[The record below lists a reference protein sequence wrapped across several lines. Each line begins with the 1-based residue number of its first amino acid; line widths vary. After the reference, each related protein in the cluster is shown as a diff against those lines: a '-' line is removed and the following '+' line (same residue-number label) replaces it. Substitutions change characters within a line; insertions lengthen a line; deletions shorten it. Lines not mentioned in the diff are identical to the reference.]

1 MIRPDPRE
9 NRLKQ
14 RAESV
19 TSLLAGVLLVLILQ
33 LWLITVA
40 LEAHLAAD
48 ASVALPTFVASVI
61 CFLVNLGLLRYLYQ
75 IDRSGN

>member
-1 MIRPDPRE
+1 MIGPDPRQ

-14 RAESV
+14 RTESV
-19 TSLLAGVLLVLILQ
+19 TCLLAGVLLVLILQ

-48 ASVALPTFVASVI
+48 ASVAVPTFAASLI
-61 CFLVNLGLLRYLYQ
+61 CFMVNLGLLRYLYQ
-75 IDRSGN
+75 IDGSGN